1 MEMYAVTFIIMKSK
15 TTNQRQR
22 KKSSIRKREREM
34 VKLREREHQIFIQ
47 LKSKLDYTTSENVP
61 TQISQSAFEN
71 CRWER
76 V

>member
-1 MEMYAVTFIIMKSK
+1 MQLRLSSWNQKQQ
-15 TTNQRQR
+15 TNDRE

-47 LKSKLDYTTSENVP
+47 LKSKLDYSTSENVP